1 MGVKL
6 NLKRFLIIGFISY
19 VAYIFVQQQLT
30 INRINNSIL
39 SVKDEINKVNSENE
53 KLQDKLD
60 SSKSDAYLEKLA
72 RERGLLIKK
81 GEIPVLEKK

>member
-1 MGVKL
+1 MGMKL
-6 NLKRFLIIGFISY
+6 NFKRFLIIGFISY

-39 SVKDEINKVNSENE
+39 SAKDEINKVNSENE

>member
-1 MGVKL
+1 MGMKL
-6 NLKRFLIIGFISY
+6 NFKRILIIGFIFY
-19 VAYIFVQQQLT
+19 VAYIFIQQQLT

-60 SSKSDAYLEKLA
+60 ISKSDAYLEKLA